1 MVFCPALSNN
11 AFLHL
16 VFYDEHAGS
25 DTTALPGLYDA
36 GDVLSK
42 TLGSGARYL
51 WAAGLLAAGQSS
63 TTTGMMAGG
72 FALEGFFRPIF
83 KKAWHRVAITRAVSL
98 VPSMLVSIFA
108 VQHFDTM
115 GELLNVLQRYATF
128 F

>member
-1 MVFCPALSNN
+1 MS
-11 AFLHL
+11 AFLL
-16 VFYDEHAGS
+16 DSVFFEENAGPG
-25 DTTALPGLYDA
+25 TVLPGLYDA

-42 TLGSGARYL
+42 TLGSGARYF

-72 FALEGFFRPIF
+72 FLLEGFFRPIF

-98 VPSMLVSIFA
+98 VPSIIVSIFA

-115 GELLNVLQRYATF
+115 GELLNVLQR
-128 F
+128 